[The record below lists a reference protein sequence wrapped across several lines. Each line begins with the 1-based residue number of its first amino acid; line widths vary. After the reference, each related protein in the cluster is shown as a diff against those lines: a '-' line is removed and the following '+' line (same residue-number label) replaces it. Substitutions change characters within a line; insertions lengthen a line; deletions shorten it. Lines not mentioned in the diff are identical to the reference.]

1 MRIPPSSF
9 LITIPMVA
17 FMGCAKPDLDF
28 VNIRIGMTK
37 DQVIEHLGKPTRMS
51 VINNLEI
58 FEYEAYDRVGA
69 LVINR
74 RSQFVRFING
84 KVESFG
90 NKGDFDSTKTPTSK
104 VEIDKKV
111 QDTSEKKKDVYAELI
126 RLDDLRKR
134 GILTDAEFEVQKK
147 KLLEGN

>member
-1 MRIPPSSF
+1 MKISPSAF
-9 LITIPMVA
+9 LLTVPIFA
-17 FMGCAKPDLDF
+17 FISCAKPDLDF

-37 DQVIEHLGKPTRMS
+37 DQVIEYLGKPTRMS

-90 NKGDFDSTKTPTSK
+90 NKGDFDSTKTPTSR

-111 QDTSEKKKDVYAELI
+111 QDTSEKKNDVYAELI
-126 RLDDLRKR
+126 KLDDLRKR
-134 GILTDAEFEVQKK
+134 GILTDAEFEIQKK
-147 KLLEGN
+147 KLLAGN